1 MIEKNIVLIVG
12 QYRQK
17 NMENNPIKLNDGI
30 VIFVMKVINGIIQMS
45 GQPIDSYGL
54 RSGLLKGLV

>member
-1 MIEKNIVLIVG
+1 
-12 QYRQK
+12 
-17 NMENNPIKLNDGI
+17 MENNPIKLNDGI